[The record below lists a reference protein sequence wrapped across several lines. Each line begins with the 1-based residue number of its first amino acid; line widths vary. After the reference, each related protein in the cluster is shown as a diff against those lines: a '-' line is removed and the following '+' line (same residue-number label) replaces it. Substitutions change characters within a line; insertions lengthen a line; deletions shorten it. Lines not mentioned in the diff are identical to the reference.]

1 MDANNADAPADNKP
15 VEEAE
20 ANKPIE
26 EAEANKDENMAG
38 DGKFNN

>member
-20 ANKPIE
+20 ANK
-26 EAEANKDENMAG
+26 DENMAG